1 MKNLVVFASG
11 SGSNFQAII
20 DAIRDNRIQA
30 QISGLITNREN
41 SGAERRAAANKIPVA
56 IISDPDPSSYYRQLQ
71 NQLANWSPDLIIL
84 AGYLKIIPAEIVT
97 EYYNRI
103 INIHPSLLP
112 KYGGKGYYGL
122 KVHEAVLES
131 GDQVTGCT
139 VHYVNERYDEGDI
152 IEQRIVPVKDHDT
165 PESLAARVLK
175 TEHQLLPQVIQN
187 LLTQN

>member
-20 DAIRDNRIQA
+20 DAIRENRIKA
-30 QISGLITNREN
+30 QISGLISNREN
-41 SGAERRAAANKIPVA
+41 SGAEKRAATNNIPIA
-56 IISDPDPSSYYRQLQ
+56 IIPDQDPSSYYRLLD
-71 NQLANWSPDLIIL
+71 NQLTNWSPDLIVL
-84 AGYLKIIPAEIVT
+84 AGYLKIIPAKIVNK
-97 EYYNRI
+97 YHNRI

-112 KYGGKGYYGL
+112 KYGGKGFYGL

-152 IEQRIVPVKDHDT
+152 IEQSIVEVKNSDT
-165 PESLAARVLK
+165 PETLADRVLK
-175 TEHQLLPQVIQN
+175 TEHQLLPHVIQN